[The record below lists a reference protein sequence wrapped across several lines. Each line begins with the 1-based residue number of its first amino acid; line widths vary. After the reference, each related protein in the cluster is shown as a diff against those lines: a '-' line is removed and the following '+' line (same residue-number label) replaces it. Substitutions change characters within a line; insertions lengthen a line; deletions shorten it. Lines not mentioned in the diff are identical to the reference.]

1 MKFGFEDLE
10 VWHLALELIDEVY
23 DIADKFPAMELYNL
37 TSQVRRAAISISLNI
52 AEGSGRHHK
61 RDFARFIRLSI
72 GSLLEVVASLKIAIR
87 RNYLTQGD
95 YEMTVSPLFE
105 KLYFKL
111 IALEKSLLT

>member
-10 VWHLALELIDEVY
+10 VWQLALEVIDKMYE
-23 DIADKFPAMELYNL
+23 IADKFPPMELYNL

-52 AEGSGRHHK
+52 AEGSGRHQK

-72 GSLLEVVASLKIAIR
+72 GSLLEVVACLKIAIR
-87 RNYLTQGD
+87 RNYLAQSE
-95 YEMTVSPLFE
+95 YVSTVSPLIE

-111 IALEKSLLT
+111 IALEKSLVA

>member
-1 MKFGFEDLE
+1 M
-10 VWHLALELIDEVY
+10 ALEFMDEVY
-23 DIADKFPAMELYNL
+23 ELSDRFPPMELYNL
-37 TSQVRRAAISISLNI
+37 TSQVRRAATSISLNI

-61 RDFARFIRLSI
+61 KDFARFIRLSI

-87 RNYLTQGD
+87 RNYVTQAD
-95 YEMTVSPLFE
+95 YDMRVSPLIE